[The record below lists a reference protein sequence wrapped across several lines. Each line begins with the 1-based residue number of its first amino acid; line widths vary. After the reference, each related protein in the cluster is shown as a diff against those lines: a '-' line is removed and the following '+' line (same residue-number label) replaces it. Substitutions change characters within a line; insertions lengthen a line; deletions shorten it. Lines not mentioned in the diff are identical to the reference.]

1 MNISITISEIT
12 SSAKNRLSLIAK
24 RAQTEKGNPSF
35 VNITLGSAEI
45 GILNELASDG
55 ANYLGAELANI
66 VSQCSIESSDTIIFV
81 ISDKR
86 ATNAA
91 VSFLQTT
98 MKSYV
103 VNHVLAEYLSMY
115 SKEFADTFVN
125 KRQADLDNLI
135 EFAYTKT
142 PYVSETDFNI
152 NSGKIV

>member
-1 MNISITISEIT
+1 MNISITISDII
-12 SSAKNRLSLIAK
+12 SSAKNRLSIIAK

-55 ANYLGAELANI
+55 ANYLGAELAVI
-66 VSQCSIESSDTIIFV
+66 VSHCSIESSDTIIFV

-91 VSFLQTT
+91 VSFLETT
-98 MKSYV
+98 MQSYI

-115 SKEFADTFVN
+115 SKEYADTFVN

-135 EFAYTKT
+135 EFAYTKA